1 MKIKLLQTML
11 LITIVIG
18 LVIPY
23 QPVLAAKTI
32 QFQEKSLDGWFSILW
47 GDGEDGSTAAQQYLL
62 ETEAHGT
69 VNLMIGEE
77 LIQTLGG
84 VLHLAGKKV
93 SVAGEWLLTPEMD
106 GQFQPFMVTSYSL
119 VDNEINN
126 LEVSPLVS
134 GSQPW
139 VSIMCKFS
147 DYSQEPKNLAYFQ
160 GMYASSWPGLNH
172 YWQEVSYNTVNVLG
186 STAVGWFTLPQPR
199 SYYVYNN
206 ALDFGR
212 AANDCTGVANASV
225 NFSTFIGIN
234 LMFNADL
241 DGYAWGG
248 GHYMTL
254 DGITK
259 VWRMTWEPPWGYSA
273 ITVIAHEMGHGFGLP
288 HSSGPYGQ
296 TYDNRWDVMSDT
308 WTDCNNSK
316 DPTYGCLGQHTI
328 AYHKDILGWIPA
340 GQKFNA
346 GSGTSMITLEQ
357 LAVPQSGNYKMA
369 KIPIGG
375 SSTHFYTVEVR
386 RKTGYDVKLPGQA
399 VIIHDVDTTRSRPAY
414 IVDPDNNGNT
424 GDAGAMW
431 LAGETFSNSAFGI
444 SITINAATST
454 GFQVTIATPPS
465 APGAFSK
472 TSPAN
477 GAVGSPINPTL
488 TWEPSSGAT
497 LYEYCFDTTND
508 GTCSNWL
515 SAGTSTYANLNSLA
529 FGVQHFWQ
537 VRASNTAGTAYANG
551 GASAFWSFTTIQA
564 GSESYLE
571 PFHTDVF
578 SSNTWTRSDTSVFVQ
593 TSKSLFHISADGG
606 DNDHATRSTSLN
618 LPVTLE
624 ARIRLVSG
632 GINFRLPQ
640 ISLVYGSSQ
649 LPISFSTGEGWIFK
663 DPTYQTIK
671 APLAE
676 NHWVT
681 IRAVIRSDG
690 GDLYARH
697 DGETEFTKV
706 TSRAWSITLPITA
719 IRISQPG
726 DAVIDMDYM
735 AVNFSPSFADVPGTH
750 WAWQFIESMY
760 KAGITVGC
768 GTTPLSYCPEE
779 NITRAQMAI
788 LLERGLRGSAY
799 IPPAA
804 TGTVFNDIPSSH
816 WAAAWIEK
824 LDADGITKGCGN
836 GNFCPDAIVTRT
848 EMAVFLLRASHG
860 SNYNPPPANGYFSD
874 VPTTYWAADWIEQL
888 FNEGITTGCTPSTY
902 CPGSQVTRAQMAVFL
917 VRTFEI
923 P

>member
-1 MKIKLLQTML
+1 MKIKLITTAL
-11 LITIVIG
+11 LITIIIG
-18 LVIPY
+18 LVVPH
-23 QPVLAAKTI
+23 QSVLAAK
-32 QFQEKSLDGWFSILW
+32 SLPPEGINLNGWFNILW
-47 GDGEDGSTAAQQYLL
+47 GDGEDGSTTAQQYLL
-62 ETEAHGT
+62 ETDTHGS
-69 VNLMIGEE
+69 VNLTIGEE
-77 LIQTLGG
+77 LIQSLGG
-84 VLHLAGKKV
+84 VLNLAGKKV
-93 SVAGEWLLTPEMD
+93 SVAGEWLLTPEVD
-106 GQFQPFMVTSYSL
+106 GQLQAFQVASFSL
-119 VDNEINN
+119 QDYETNN
-126 LEVSPLVS
+126 LDVTTQVS

-160 GMYASSWPGLNH
+160 GMYASSRPGLDH
-172 YWQEVSYNTVNVLG
+172 YWQEVSYNNVNVLG

-212 AANDCTGVANASV
+212 AANDCTEAANANI
-225 NFSTFIGIN
+225 NFSTFVGIN

-248 GHYMTL
+248 GRYMTL
-254 DGITK
+254 DGISK

-328 AYHKDILGWIPA
+328 SYHKDILGWIPA

-346 GSGTSMITLEQ
+346 GSGTTMITLEQ
-357 LAVPQSGNYKMA
+357 LALPQTGNYKMA

-399 VIIHDVDTTRSRPAY
+399 VIIHEVDTTRSRPAY
-414 IVDPDNNGNT
+414 VVDPDANGNT

-431 LAGETFSNSAFGI
+431 LVGETFSNPSFGI
-444 SITINAATST
+444 SVTIYAATAT

-465 APGAFSK
+465 IPGAFAK

-477 GAVGSPINPTL
+477 GVVGSPISPTL
-488 TWEPSSGAT
+488 TWESSSGAT
-497 LYEYCFDTTND
+497 QYEYCFDTTND
-508 GTCSNWL
+508 GTCSTWL
-515 SAGTSTYANLNSLA
+515 STGASTFAALNGLANGTQY
-529 FGVQHFWQ
+529 FWQ
-537 VRASNTAGTAYANG
+537 VRASNTAGTVYANG

-564 GSESYLE
+564 GSESFLE
-571 PFHTDVF
+571 SFHTDVF
-578 SSNTWTRSDTSVFVQ
+578 SSNAWARSDGSVAVLTSN
-593 TSKSLFHISADGG
+593 SLLHISADGG
-606 DNDHATRSTSLN
+606 DDDHATRTTSLN
-618 LPVTLE
+618 LPLTLE

-632 GINFRLPQ
+632 GNNYRLPR

-649 LPISFSTGEGWIFK
+649 LPITYSTGEGWIFK

-671 APLAE
+671 APAGE
-676 NHWVT
+676 NYWIT
-681 IRAVIRSDG
+681 IRAVIRPDG

-706 TSRAWSITLPITA
+706 TTLAWSITLPITA

-726 DAVIDMDYM
+726 DAVIDVDYL
-735 AVNFSPSFADVPGTH
+735 AVNFSPSFADVPGTY
-750 WAWQFIESMY
+750 WGWQFIESLY

-804 TGTVFNDIPSSH
+804 TGIIFKDIPNSH

-824 LDADGITKGCGN
+824 LAADGITTGCGN

-860 SNYNPPPANGYFSD
+860 STYNPPPASGYFTD
-874 VPTTYWAADWIEQL
+874 VPKTYWAADWIEQL
-888 FNEGITTGCTPSTY
+888 FNEGITTGCTAYTF
-902 CPGSQVTRAQMAVFL
+902 CPASLVTRAQMAVFL